1 LQGGPWMKL
10 CFEPVSRRA
19 SKRSP
24 LIVT

>member
-10 CFEPVSRRA
+10 CFELVSRRA